1 LQSWDPG
8 KSGFHRKELD
18 SLKKTLLTLILA
30 AGLLLFTAL
39 PAAAA
44 PSLVEASGKV
54 GYYSLDSA
62 VTYGFEVE
70 VLGNYY
76 FQYLTNSTTQYYTF
90 GSRYVL
96 IPNENYTLSIS
107 IAESLRL
114 HETEPLDFLGSLCLA
129 FDYDPK
135 WITIGI
141 EAGGGL
147 SLHTYQFFYMVQIKF
162 GLQYIPQ

>member
-1 LQSWDPG
+1 M
-8 KSGFHRKELD
+8 
-18 SLKKTLLTLILA
+18 KKTFLALILA
-30 AGLLLFTAL
+30 AGLLLFAAL

-54 GYYSLDSA
+54 GYYSLDDA
-62 VTYGFEVE
+62 ITYGFEVE
-70 VLGNYY
+70 VLGNFY
-76 FQYLTNSTTQYYTF
+76 FQYLLNPTTQYFTF
-90 GSRYVL
+90 GSRYVI

-114 HETEPLDFLGSLCLA
+114 HDTEPSDFLSSFCLA
-129 FDYDPK
+129 FDYDPR

-147 SLHTYQFFYMVQIKF
+147 SMHTYQFFYMVQIKF
-162 GLQYIPQ
+162 GLQYIPR